1 MITIET
7 ITFVHD
13 GPTALEVDLLE
24 VGAEA
29 RQVEQG
35 KVADVETALRY
46 VEVMVMMTGQKR
58 NIMIT

>member
-1 MITIET
+1 MITIGT

>member
-1 MITIET
+1 MMLGWLADKE
-7 ITFVHD
+7 
-13 GPTALEVDLLE
+13 GNSK

>member
-1 MITIET
+1 M
-7 ITFVHD
+7 
-13 GPTALEVDLLE
+13 LE

-58 NIMIT
+58 NIMMTLVVMTRLPQK